1 MRESNKTMFIVQYN
15 DRNLNLNNNPESGT
29 KHSQIAVEADLFANG
44 VKFIFMDQW
53 IDILLRADGQ

>member
-1 MRESNKTMFIVQYN
+1 MFIVQYN